1 MKDNRFS
8 LDNFLKEEDKHNFVL
23 YVPEIIHT
31 NWKINDNGKVLLI
44 FDVNN
49 PITKIAAWLLKKK
62 PNKDI
67 EFDELCTS
75 AWLNIDGE
83 KCIFEIAKI
92 QKQNSNDNF
101 KDSLIRLIK
110 FMHYIQGRRWIRYK
124 KVKAKEESKSK
135 RRC

>member
-1 MKDNRFS
+1 MKDNKFL
-8 LDNFLKEEDKHNFVL
+8 LDKFLKEEDKHNFVL

-31 NWKINDNGKVLLI
+31 NWKVNDNGKVLLI

-49 PITKIAAWLLKKK
+49 PITKIAGWLLKKK

-83 KCIFEIAKI
+83 RCIFEIAKI

-110 FMHYIQGRRWIRYK
+110 FMHYIQGRRWIKYK
-124 KVKAKEESKSK
+124 KVKAKEDVDISK
-135 RRC
+135 

>member
-49 PITKIAAWLLKKK
+49 LITKIAAWLLKKK

-83 KCIFEIAKI
+83 RCIFEIAKI

-124 KVKAKEESKSK
+124 KVKAKEDVDISK
-135 RRC
+135 

>member
-1 MKDNRFS
+1 MKDNKFL
-8 LDNFLKEEDKHNFVL
+8 LDKFLKEEDKHNFVL

-49 PITKIAAWLLKKK
+49 PITKIAGWLLKKK

-83 KCIFEIAKI
+83 RCIFEIAKI

-110 FMHYIQGRRWIRYK
+110 FMHYIQGRRWIKYK
-124 KVKAKEESKSK
+124 KVKAKEDVDISK
-135 RRC
+135 

>member
-44 FDVNN
+44 FDN

-124 KVKAKEESKSK
+124 KVKAKEDVDISK
-135 RRC
+135 

>member
-101 KDSLIRLIK
+101 KDSIIRLIK

-124 KVKAKEESKSK
+124 KVKAKEDVDISK
-135 RRC
+135 